1 MSKWTGSWLS
11 GPRSALEPG
20 ADSGDGTA
28 QRWRGERLG
37 LPRSGPGAV
46 AGTGRRAFAILL
58 DFALAMGVASVF
70 TYPELPRNWSL
81 LAWFA
86 ITVIGVG
93 FFGFTPGHAVF
104 GLRVARID
112 GSPAVGLP
120 RAALRSLL
128 IFPIIPA
135 VVWDADGRCLHDKAS
150 GTIVLRAR

>member
-20 ADSGDGTA
+20 ADSDDGTA

-37 LPRSGPGAV
+37 LPQSGPGSI

-86 ITVIGVG
+86 ITVIAVG

-104 GLRVARID
+104 GLRVARLD
-112 GSPAVGLP
+112 GSPTVGLP
-120 RAALRSLL
+120 RAALRTLL

-150 GTIVLRAR
+150 GTVVIRMR

>member
-104 GLRVARID
+104 GLRVARTD
-112 GSPAVGLP
+112 GSATVGLP

-135 VVWDADGRCLHDKAS
+135 VIWDADGRCLHDKAS
-150 GTIVLRAR
+150 ATIVLRAR

>member
-37 LPRSGPGAV
+37 LPQSGPGAV

-104 GLRVARID
+104 GLRVARTD
-112 GSPAVGLP
+112 GSATVGLP

-135 VVWDADGRCLHDKAS
+135 VIWDADGRCLHDKAS

>member
-37 LPRSGPGAV
+37 LPQSGPGSV

-86 ITVIGVG
+86 ITVIAVG

-104 GLRVARID
+104 GLRVARMD
-112 GSPAVGLP
+112 GSPSVGLP
-120 RAALRSLL
+120 RAALRSAL

-150 GTIVLRAR
+150 GTVVIRMR